1 MGEVWNL
8 DFADFGNQRLPTLQT
23 TKSMAMPGL
32 CRHAADVNKFVV
44 LIQAITILYL
54 SHLPDTFLFL
64 DLTKPAFASP
74 ADDDLVELGLAYLDL
89 PVTED
94 VQVAVLE
101 GLFVDFLAVLILNG
115 HLHLV
120 LISDEVVRTR

>member
-1 MGEVWNL
+1 
-8 DFADFGNQRLPTLQT
+8 
-23 TKSMAMPGL
+23 MPGL

-64 DLTKPAFASP
+64 DLTKPAFARP
-74 ADDDLVELGLAYLDL
+74 ADDYLVELGLANLDL

-101 GLFVDFLAVLILNG
+101 GLFVDLLSVLILNG